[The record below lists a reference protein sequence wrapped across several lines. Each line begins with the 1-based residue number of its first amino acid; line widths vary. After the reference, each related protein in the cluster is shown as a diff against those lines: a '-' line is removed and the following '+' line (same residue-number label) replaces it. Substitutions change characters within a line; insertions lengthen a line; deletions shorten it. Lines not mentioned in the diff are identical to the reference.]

1 MKRRNFDK
9 NKEKRNGATSEE
21 NFLLSAQTS
30 FAVREAYKSLRT
42 NVMFSLTAGESGR
55 IIGVTSTEK
64 GEGKSTNS
72 FNLALSMAETG
83 KKILYLDCDL
93 RLSVAAERA
102 GLSVSPGLSNILVG
116 LSELENTIQQ
126 YENTGLSVITAGDF
140 PPNPAELL
148 GSSQMEELCGTLR
161 ERYDYIIAD
170 LPPVGLVTDA
180 AITSKFFDGVI
191 FIVKEGY
198 SRSDAIK
205 AAVRSLEFVGARI
218 LGFVYTGSV
227 EKRKGRYGKYGKYGK
242 YGYRYGYGDYYG
254 YGRSYKHKDDSSGS
268 L

>member
-1 MKRRNFDK
+1 MRRRNFDK
-9 NKEKRNGATSEE
+9 KKEKNGAVSEE
-21 NFLLSAQTS
+21 NFLLNDQTS

-102 GLSVSPGLSNILVG
+102 DLKASPGLSNILVG
-116 LSELENTIQQ
+116 LAKLDECIQQ
-126 YENTGLSVITAGDF
+126 YKDTKLSVITAGDF

-148 GSSQMEELCGTLR
+148 GSAQMEELCGTLR

-198 SRSDAIK
+198 SHSDAIK
-205 AAVRSLEFVGARI
+205 SAVRSLEFVGARI

-242 YGYRYGYGDYYG
+242 YGYRYGYEDYYG
-254 YGRSYKHKDDSSGS
+254 YGRSQDQKKDSPGS

>member
-1 MKRRNFDK
+1 MRRRNFDK
-9 NKEKRNGATSEE
+9 KKEKNGAVSEEE
-21 NFLLSAQTS
+21 NFLLNDQTS

-102 GLSVSPGLSNILVG
+102 DLKASPGLSNILVG
-116 LSELENTIQQ
+116 LAKLDECIQQ
-126 YENTGLSVITAGDF
+126 YKDTKLSVITAGDF

-148 GSSQMEELCGTLR
+148 GSVQMEELCGTLR

-180 AITSKFFDGVI
+180 AITSKFSTALFL
-191 FIVKEGY
+191 
-198 SRSDAIK
+198 S
-205 AAVRSLEFVGARI
+205 
-218 LGFVYTGSV
+218 
-227 EKRKGRYGKYGKYGK
+227 
-242 YGYRYGYGDYYG
+242 
-254 YGRSYKHKDDSSGS
+254 
-268 L
+268 

>member
-1 MKRRNFDK
+1 MRGLYFDRKKDKK
-9 NKEKRNGATSEE
+9 NSAASED
-21 NFLLSAQTS
+21 NFLLNDQTS
-30 FAVREAYKSLRT
+30 FAVREAYRSLRT

-93 RLSVAAERA
+93 RLSVAAERS
-102 GLSVSPGLSNILVG
+102 GLMSSPGVSNILVG
-116 LSELENTIQQ
+116 LAELDECIQQ

-148 GSSQMEELCGTLR
+148 GSSQMEELCQTLR
-161 ERYDYIIAD
+161 KRFDYIIAD

-191 FIVKEGY
+191 FIVKENY

-205 AAVRSLEFVGARI
+205 SAVRSLEFVGARI
-218 LGFVYTGSV
+218 LGFVYTGST

-242 YGYRYGYGDYYG
+242 YGYGDYYG
-254 YGRSYKHKDDSSGS
+254 YGQNNNAPDSSAGGQ
-268 L
+268 

>member
-1 MKRRNFDK
+1 MRRRNFDK
-9 NKEKRNGATSEE
+9 KKEKNGAVSEE
-21 NFLLSAQTS
+21 NFLLNDQTS

-102 GLSVSPGLSNILVG
+102 DLKASPGLSNILVG
-116 LSELENTIQQ
+116 LAKLDECIQQ
-126 YENTGLSVITAGDF
+126 YKDTKLSVITAGDF

-148 GSSQMEELCGTLR
+148 GSAQMEELCGTLR

-170 LPPVGLVTDA
+170 LPPVGLA
-180 AITSKFFDGVI
+180 DGCRDHVEV
-191 FIVKEGY
+191 FRRRHFYRKGRVFPQ
-198 SRSDAIK
+198 RCDQ
-205 AAVRSLEFVGARI
+205 VGSPQSGVCGSQVI

-242 YGYRYGYGDYYG
+242 YGYRYGYEDYYG
-254 YGRSYKHKDDSSGS
+254 YGRSQEQKKDSPGS